1 MSLDVVSLDV
11 VLLSAFVPS
20 SIAFSPS
27 GEIAILNIQQLFDV
41 GRKWGVAVTGAIA
54 TVAISIPLT
63 SAQALTEEQID
74 AVASQT
80 TVVIAQGLQKGDIEA
95 RQEWN
100 PGSGA
105 IVARQG
111 NTYYVLTAL
120 HVVRTRDVVYG
131 IRTSDGEVHLVDD
144 VNTKNY
150 IHWLGAQQGKFGE
163 RIEGLDLAIIEFK
176 SNLQYPTTVMG
187 NSRQL
192 QPGDPVYVSGWP
204 NPEDDSARRVRTT
217 VEGELSAIFFQPS
230 ADGGYSLLYNNPTQR
245 GMSGGPVF
253 NARGELVGIHG
264 RGKAQRDDY
273 CIDPKLST
281 DNSCGMQTL
290 HFLSK
295 ATLEG
300 LNLSYEAPPVRPET
314 IAAGLRN
321 LDNADTIEDIY
332 QTFTFDMRS
341 LLRDTPSG
349 GCGSLLLGDDC

>member
-1 MSLDVVSLDV
+1 MN
-11 VLLSAFVPS
+11 
-20 SIAFSPS
+20 IRQ
-27 GEIAILNIQQLFDV
+27 ILIF
-41 GRKWGVAVTGAIA
+41 GRRWGTAVTGAIA
-54 TVAISIPLT
+54 AVAVAIPLT
-63 SAQALTEEQID
+63 GAQALTEEQID

-131 IRTSDGEVHLVDD
+131 IRTSDGEVHIVDD
-144 VNTKNY
+144 VRTKEN
-150 IHWLGAQQGKFGE
+150 IHWLGQERGEFGKA
-163 RIEGLDLAIIEFK
+163 IEGLDLAIVEFD
-176 SNLQYPTTVMG
+176 SDLDYPTTVMG
-187 NSRQL
+187 NSHEL
-192 QPGDPVYVSGWP
+192 QPGDRLYVSGWP

-230 ADGGYSLLYNNPTQR
+230 PDGGYSLLYDNSTQR

-264 RGKAQRDDY
+264 RGKAQRDNY
-273 CIDPKLST
+273 CIDPQLSE

-290 HFLSK
+290 HFLNQ
-295 ATLEG
+295 ATIEG
-300 LNLSYEAPPVRPET
+300 LNLTYEDPPVDPEV
-314 IAAGLRN
+314 IEAGLRN
-321 LDNADTIEDIY
+321 QENADTIEDIY
-332 QTFTFDMRS
+332 ETFTFDMRS